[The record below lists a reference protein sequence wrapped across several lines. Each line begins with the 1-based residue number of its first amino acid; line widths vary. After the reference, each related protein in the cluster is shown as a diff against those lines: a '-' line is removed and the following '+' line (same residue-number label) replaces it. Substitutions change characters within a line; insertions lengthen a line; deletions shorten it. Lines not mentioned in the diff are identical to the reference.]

1 VSQEHVIAVEGV
13 AMELTS
19 ADRRRALPELIFSCV
34 SAALAN
40 AGCALRDVDAVTIA
54 CEDLIDG
61 RSLSSMITGPA
72 AGAYLRDEIRLSED
86 GLAALS
92 LAAAQLESGMFD
104 RVLVAAWGRPAESD
118 PELASTRGFD
128 PFTTQPFGLTDLTVS
143 ALRASAYLRRYGAF
157 PEEDSAS
164 QDPADQSLADRDAA
178 GQESA
183 GQDASDSACAG
194 RVLAGRDRAVRAR
207 QERAARNPRAN
218 RVPVRVVQA
227 PYPLRP
233 AELRTETDTVAAVV
247 LRRMPA
253 AEAKAKGLARI
264 TGVGHGT
271 ESYHL
276 GDRLLSGLP
285 SARTA
290 TEHALAQAGVDLA
303 AVDVAE
309 VAGRTLWDEVQLL
322 ESVRLADPGEGFQA
336 LADDARLNPSGG
348 AAAGD
353 CAPATGL
360 VRFAEAVLQ
369 LTGQAGGVQLSGRAA
384 PAGTPRVALVVS
396 GAALAGQ
403 THTAVVA
410 QNEP

>member
-13 AMELTS
+13 AIELTS
-19 ADRRRALPELIFSCV
+19 ADRRRALPELIFSCA
-34 SAALAN
+34 SAALAD

-92 LAAAQLESGMFD
+92 LAAAQLESGTFE

-118 PELASTRGFD
+118 PELASARGFD
-128 PFTTQPFGLTDLTVS
+128 PFTAQPLGLTDLTVS
-143 ALRASAYLRRYGAF
+143 ALRASAYLRRYGTL
-157 PEEDSAS
+157 AS
-164 QDPADQSLADRDAA
+164 QDPD
-178 GQESA
+178 GQPLA
-183 GQDASDSACAG
+183 GQDASDSASAG
-194 RVLAGRDRAVRAR
+194 RVLAGRDRAVRVR

-218 RVPVRVVQA
+218 RVPVRAVQA

-233 AELRTETDTVAAVV
+233 AELRTETDAVAAVV
-247 LRRMPA
+247 LRRMPPG
-253 AEAKAKGLARI
+253 EAKAKGLARI

-303 AVDVAE
+303 EVDVAE

-322 ESVRLADPGEGFQA
+322 ESIRLADPGGGFQT
-336 LADDARLNPSGG
+336 LADDDRLNPSGG

-369 LTGQAGGVQLSGRAA
+369 LTGQAGDVQLRGRGAA
-384 PAGTPRVALVVS
+384 PGTPRVALVVS

>member
-1 VSQEHVIAVEGV
+1 VSQKHATGVEGV
-13 AMELTS
+13 AVELTS

-34 SAALAN
+34 SAALAD

-92 LAAAQLESGMFD
+92 LAAAQLESGTFD

-118 PELASTRGFD
+118 PELASAPGFD
-128 PFTTQPFGLTDLTVS
+128 PFTAQPFGLTDLTVS
-143 ALRASAYLRRYGAF
+143 ALRASAYLRRYGI
-157 PEEDSAS
+157 PAS
-164 QDPADQSLADRDAA
+164 QDSAGQSLADRDAA

-218 RVPVRVVQA
+218 RVPVRAVQA

-253 AEAKAKGLARI
+253 DEAKAKGLARI

-285 SARTA
+285 SAWTA

-322 ESVRLADPGEGFQA
+322 ESIRLAGPGEGFQA

-348 AAAGD
+348 TAAGD

-384 PAGTPRVALVVS
+384 TAGTPRVALVVS

>member
-1 VSQEHVIAVEGV
+1 MTQYPAVAVEGV
-13 AMELTS
+13 ALELSS

-34 SAALAN
+34 SAALAD
-40 AGCALRDVDAVTIA
+40 AGATLRDVDAVTIA

-92 LAAAQLESGMFD
+92 LAAAQLQSGTFE
-104 RVLVAAWGRPAESD
+104 RVLVAAWGRPAEAD
-118 PELASTRGFD
+118 PELASAAGFD
-128 PFTTQPFGLTDLTVS
+128 PFTTQPFGVTDLTVS
-143 ALRASAYLRRYGAF
+143 ALRASAYLRRYGAS
-157 PEEDSAS
+157 PG
-164 QDPADQSLADRDAA
+164 QDPANRDDNGHDQDGRARA
-178 GQESA
+178 GLI
-183 GQDASDSACAG
+183 
-194 RVLAGRDRAVRAR
+194 LAGRDRAARVRR
-207 QERAARNPRAN
+207 ERADRNPRAN
-218 RVPVRVVQA
+218 RVPVRSVTA

-233 AELRTETDTVAAVV
+233 TELRTETDAVAAVV
-247 LRRMPA
+247 LRRLPQGE
-253 AEAKAKGLARI
+253 AEARGLVRI

-276 GDRLLSGLP
+276 GDRLISGLP

-290 TEHALAQAGVDLA
+290 AEHALAQAGRTLA
-303 AVDVAE
+303 DIEVAE
-309 VAGRTLWDEVQLL
+309 VAGRTIWDEVQLL
-322 ESVRLADPGEGFQA
+322 ESVGLASPGAGFTA
-336 LADDARLNPSGG
+336 LADDPRLNPSGG

-360 VRFAEAVLQ
+360 VRFAETALQ
-369 LTGQAGGVQLSGRAA
+369 LTGRAGGVQLTAR
-384 PAGTPRVALVVS
+384 AGTPRVALVVS

-410 QNEP
+410 ER

>member
-1 VSQEHVIAVEGV
+1 VSQYPAVAVEGV
-13 AMELTS
+13 ALELTS

-34 SAALAN
+34 SAALTD
-40 AGCALRDVDAVTIA
+40 AGLTLRDVDAVTIA

-92 LAAAQLESGMFD
+92 LAAAQLQSGTFE
-104 RVLVAAWGRPAESD
+104 RVLVAAWGRPAEAD
-118 PELASTRGFD
+118 PELASAAAFD

-143 ALRASAYLRRYGAF
+143 ALRASAYLRRYGTS
-157 PEEDSAS
+157 PG
-164 QDPADQSLADRDAA
+164 QDAA
-178 GQESA
+178 GHDDDGRARA
-183 GQDASDSACAG
+183 GL
-194 RVLAGRDRAVRAR
+194 VLAGRDRAVQAR
-207 QERAARNPRAN
+207 RERADRNPRAN
-218 RVPVRVVQA
+218 RFPVRSVPA
-227 PYPLRP
+227 PYPLHA
-233 AELRTETDTVAAVV
+233 AELRTETDAVAAVV
-247 LRRMPA
+247 LRRMPL
-253 AEAKAKGLARI
+253 AEAEARGLVRI
-264 TGVGHGT
+264 AGVGHAT

-276 GDRLLSGLP
+276 GDRLMIGLP

-290 TEHALAQAGVDLA
+290 AEHALAQASRTLDDVE
-303 AVDVAE
+303 VAE
-309 VAGRTLWDEVQLL
+309 VAGRTIWDEVQLL
-322 ESVRLADPGEGFQA
+322 ESVGLADPGQGFKA

-360 VRFAEAVLQ
+360 VRFAETALQ
-369 LTGQAGGVQLSGRAA
+369 LTGRAGGVQLTDRAGR
-384 PAGTPRVALVVS
+384 AGTPRVALVVS

-410 QNEP
+410 EK

>member
-1 VSQEHVIAVEGV
+1 VSQEHAIAVEGV

-34 SAALAN
+34 SAALAD
-40 AGCALRDVDAVTIA
+40 AGCALGDVAAVTIA

-86 GLAALS
+86 GLSALS
-92 LAAAQLESGMFD
+92 LAAAQLESGTFD

-118 PELASTRGFD
+118 PELASASGFD
-128 PFTTQPFGLTDLTVS
+128 PFTAQPLGLTELTVS
-143 ALRASAYLRRYGAF
+143 ALRASAYLRRYGAQAAT
-157 PEEDSAS
+157 S
-164 QDPADQSLADRDAA
+164 ADR
-178 GQESA
+178 
-183 GQDASDSACAG
+183 
-194 RVLAGRDRAVRAR
+194 VLIGRDRAVRAR

-218 RVPVRVVQA
+218 RVPVRTVQA
-227 PYPLRP
+227 CYPLRP
-233 AELRTETDTVAAVV
+233 AELRTETDAVAAVV

-253 AEAKAKGLARI
+253 AEANAMGLARI
-264 TGVGHGT
+264 TGIGHAT

-276 GDRLLSGLP
+276 GDRLLNGLP

-290 TEHALAQAGVDLA
+290 ANHALAQAGRDLDEI
-303 AVDVAE
+303 DVAE

-322 ESVRLADPGEGFQA
+322 ESTRLAAPGQGFQA

-369 LTGQAGGVQLSGRAA
+369 LTGRAGGVQLSGRTASA
-384 PAGTPRVALVVS
+384 VTPRVALVVS

-410 QNEP
+410 ENES

>member
-1 VSQEHVIAVEGV
+1 
-13 AMELTS
+13 MELTS

-34 SAALAN
+34 SAALTD

-54 CEDLIDG
+54 CEDLVDG

-86 GLAALS
+86 GLATVS
-92 LAAAQLESGMFD
+92 LAAAQLESGTFD

-118 PELASTRGFD
+118 PELASARGFD
-128 PFTTQPFGLTDLTVS
+128 PFTAQPLGLTNLTVS
-143 ALRASAYLRRYGAF
+143 ALRASAYLRRHGAQAAAQGR
-157 PEEDSAS
+157 P
-164 QDPADQSLADRDAA
+164 LADRGATGHTTIGHDAN
-178 GQESA
+178 GPGS
-183 GQDASDSACAG
+183 AG
-194 RVLAGRDRAVRAR
+194 RVLVGRDRAVRAR
-207 QERAARNPRAN
+207 QERANRNPRAN
-218 RVPVRVVQA
+218 RVPVRTVAA

-233 AELRTETDTVAAVV
+233 AELRTETDAVAAVV
-247 LRRMPA
+247 LRRLTS
-253 AEAKAKGLARI
+253 AEARARGLVRI

-290 TEHALAQAGVDLA
+290 AEHALAQAGRGLKE
-303 AVDVAE
+303 VDVAE
-309 VAGRTLWDEVQLL
+309 LAGRTIWDEVQLI
-322 ESVRLADPGEGFQA
+322 ESVGLAAAGNGFQA
-336 LADDARLNPSGG
+336 LADDNRLNPSGG

-353 CAPATGL
+353 CEPATGL
-360 VRFAEAVLQ
+360 VRFAEAALQ
-369 LTGQAGGVQLSGRAA
+369 LMGRAGGVQVTG
-384 PAGTPRVALVVS
+384 PAGPPQVALVVS

-410 QNEP
+410 EHER

>member
-1 VSQEHVIAVEGV
+1 VSQEYAVVEGV
-13 AMELTS
+13 AVELTS

-34 SAALAN
+34 SAALAD
-40 AGCALRDVDAVTIA
+40 AGCVLRDVDAVTIA
-54 CEDLIDG
+54 CEDLIDA

-92 LAAAQLESGMFD
+92 LAVAQLESGMFE

-118 PELASTRGFD
+118 PELASARGFD
-128 PFTTQPFGLTDLTVS
+128 PFTTQPFGLTNLTVS
-143 ALRASAYLRRYGAF
+143 ALRASAYLRRYG
-157 PEEDSAS
+157 
-164 QDPADQSLADRDAA
+164 RAA
-178 GQESA
+178 GQHPA
-183 GQDASDSACAG
+183 GQHPAG
-194 RVLAGRDRAVRAR
+194 QHPAGQGSGDQNGPGTADRDRAVRAR
-207 QERAARNPRAN
+207 QERANRNPRAN
-218 RVPVRVVQA
+218 RVPVRTVPA

-233 AELRTETDTVAAVV
+233 AELRTETDAVAAVV
-247 LRRMPA
+247 LRRLAPDA
-253 AEAKAKGLARI
+253 AEARGLVRI

-285 SARTA
+285 SARA
-290 TEHALAQAGVDLA
+290 AAAHALAQAGHGLDD
-303 AVDVAE
+303 VDVAE
-309 VAGRTLWDEVQLL
+309 VAGRTIWDEVQLL
-322 ESVRLADPGEGFQA
+322 ESVGLAAPGAGFQA
-336 LADDARLNPSGG
+336 LAGDERLNPSGG

-353 CAPATGL
+353 CEPATGL

-369 LTGQAGGVQLSGRAA
+369 LTGRAGGVQLGGE
-384 PAGTPRVALVVS
+384 AGTPRVALVVS

-410 QNEP
+410 EHES

>member
-1 VSQEHVIAVEGV
+1 
-13 AMELTS
+13 MELTS

-34 SAALAN
+34 SAALAD

-92 LAAAQLESGMFD
+92 LAAAQLESGMFE

-118 PELASTRGFD
+118 PELASASGFD
-128 PFTTQPFGLTDLTVS
+128 PFTTQPFGLTDLAVS
-143 ALRASAYLRRYGAF
+143 ALRASAYLRRYGVLSGQD
-157 PEEDSAS
+157 EGDLDSA
-164 QDPADQSLADRDAA
+164 D
-178 GQESA
+178 
-183 GQDASDSACAG
+183 
-194 RVLAGRDRAVRAR
+194 RVLVGRDRAVRAR
-207 QERAARNPRAN
+207 RERAERNPRAN
-218 RVPVRVVQA
+218 RVPVRTVPA

-233 AELRTETDTVAAVV
+233 AELRTETDAVAAVV
-247 LRRMPA
+247 LRRMSPD
-253 AEAKAKGLARI
+253 EAKAKGLVRI
-264 TGVGHGT
+264 TGVGHAT

-276 GDRLLSGLP
+276 GDRLLNGLP

-290 TEHALAQAGVDLA
+290 TEHALAQAGHDLDH
-303 AVDVAE
+303 VEVAE
-309 VAGRTLWDEVQLL
+309 VAGRTIWDEVQLL
-322 ESVRLADPGEGFQA
+322 ESIGLAAPGEGFQA
-336 LADDARLNPSGG
+336 LADDGRLNPSGG

-360 VRFAEAVLQ
+360 VRFAEAALQ
-369 LTGQAGGVQLSGRAA
+369 LTGRAGSVQLRGRSAK
-384 PAGTPRVALVVS
+384 AGTPRVALVIS

-410 QNEP
+410 ENEP

>member
-1 VSQEHVIAVEGV
+1 MSHYPAVAVEGV
-13 AMELTS
+13 ALELSS

-34 SAALAN
+34 SAALDD
-40 AGCALRDVDAVTIA
+40 AGLTLRDVDAVTIA
-54 CEDLIDG
+54 CEDLVDG

-92 LAAAQLESGMFD
+92 LAAAQIQSGTFE
-104 RVLVAAWGRPAESD
+104 RVLVAAWGRPAEAD
-118 PELASTRGFD
+118 PELASAAGFD

-143 ALRASAYLRRYGAF
+143 ALRASAYLRRYGTA
-157 PEEDSAS
+157 P
-164 QDPADQSLADRDAA
+164 
-178 GQESA
+178 
-183 GQDASDSACAG
+183 GQDAADDDDHDDDGPARG
-194 RVLAGRDRAVRAR
+194 GLVLAGRDRAVRAR
-207 QERAARNPRAN
+207 RERANRNPRAN
-218 RVPVRVVQA
+218 RVPVRPVPA
-227 PYPLRP
+227 PYPLDP
-233 AELRTETDTVAAVV
+233 AELRTETDAVAAVV
-247 LRRMPA
+247 LRRMPLGEA
-253 AEAKAKGLARI
+253 AARGLVRV

-290 TEHALAQAGVDLA
+290 ASRALA
-303 AVDVAE
+303 E
-309 VAGRTLWDEVQLL
+309 AGRTLVEVEVAELAGRTIWDEIQLL
-322 ESVRLADPGEGFQA
+322 ESVGLANPGEGFA
-336 LADDARLNPSGG
+336 TLADDARLNPSGG

-360 VRFAEAVLQ
+360 VRFAETVLQ
-369 LTGQAGGVQLSGRAA
+369 LTSRAGGAQLTDRAGQ
-384 PAGTPRVALVVS
+384 AGTPRVGLVVS

-410 QNEP
+410 EI

>member
-1 VSQEHVIAVEGV
+1 MSQEHAIGVEGV
-13 AMELTS
+13 AIELTS

-34 SAALAN
+34 SAALAD
-40 AGCALRDVDAVTIA
+40 AGCALRDVGAVTIA

-92 LAAAQLESGMFD
+92 LAAAQLESGTFD

-118 PELASTRGFD
+118 PEPASARGFD
-128 PFTTQPFGLTDLTVS
+128 PFTTQPFGVTDLTVS
-143 ALRASAYLRRYGAF
+143 ALRASAYLRRYGI
-157 PEEDSAS
+157 PAS
-164 QDPADQSLADRDAA
+164 QEPAGQSL
-178 GQESA
+178 A
-183 GQDASDSACAG
+183 GQDAGDSASAG
-194 RVLAGRDRAVRAR
+194 RVLAGRGRAVRAQ

-218 RVPVRVVQA
+218 RVPVRAVQA

-233 AELRTETDTVAAVV
+233 AELRTETDAVAAVV
-247 LRRMPA
+247 LRRLAPD
-253 AEAKAKGLARI
+253 EAKAKGLARI

-290 TEHALAQAGVDLA
+290 AEQALAQAGVDLA

-322 ESVRLADPGEGFQA
+322 ESIRLADPGCGFQA
-336 LADDARLNPSGG
+336 LAGDARLNPSGG

-369 LTGQAGGVQLSGRAA
+369 LTGQAGDVQLSPRAA
-384 PAGTPRVALVVS
+384 AAGTPRVALVVS

-410 QNEP
+410 QSGP

>member
-1 VSQEHVIAVEGV
+1 VSQEPAIAAVEGV
-13 AMELTS
+13 AVELTS

-34 SAALAN
+34 SAALAD
-40 AGCALRDVDAVTIA
+40 AGCVLRDVDAVTIA

-92 LAAAQLESGMFD
+92 LAAAQLESGTFE

-118 PELASTRGFD
+118 PDRASAAGFD

-143 ALRASAYLRRYGAF
+143 ALRASAYLRRYGT
-157 PEEDSAS
+157 
-164 QDPADQSLADRDAA
+164 Q
-178 GQESA
+178 
-183 GQDASDSACAG
+183 
-194 RVLAGRDRAVRAR
+194 AGRDRAVRAR
-207 QERAARNPRAN
+207 QERADRNPRAN
-218 RVPVRVVQA
+218 RVPVRTVPA

-233 AELRTETDTVAAVV
+233 AELRTETDAVAAVV

-253 AEAKAKGLARI
+253 DEARTRGLVRI
-264 TGVGHGT
+264 TGTGHGT

-290 TEHALAQAGVDLA
+290 AEHALAQAGHDLGD
-303 AVDVAE
+303 VDVAE
-309 VAGRTLWDEVQLL
+309 IAGRTIWDEVQLL
-322 ESVRLADPGEGFQA
+322 ESVGLAAPGEGFAA
-336 LADDARLNPSGG
+336 LADDSRLNPSGG

-369 LTGQAGGVQLSGRAA
+369 LTGRADGVQLSGRT
-384 PAGTPRVALVVS
+384 PATGTPRVALVVS

-410 QNEP
+410 ENGGARE